1 MRSNPDELDKLLDEA
16 LASYSS
22 EEPRP
27 GLEHRVLS
35 RVRAEVTPRHFGWWL
50 WAVAIPVLASLLVL
64 AISQRLKPQPP
75 TAQPNLASA
84 SPPVTTVVLPAGSR
98 HVAPRRARRAVN
110 RPAVTRSPLP
120 KRGVFPLPTPLSA
133 EERAL
138 VDLVTR
144 FPDQA
149 REVSI
154 EADQRSMQP
163 IEILRIEIPP
173 LPGGSER

>member
-1 MRSNPDELDKLLDEA
+1 
-16 LASYSS
+16 
-22 EEPRP
+22 
-27 GLEHRVLS
+27 
-35 RVRAEVTPRHFGWWL
+35 
-50 WAVAIPVLASLLVL
+50 
-64 AISQRLKPQPP
+64 
-75 TAQPNLASA
+75 
-84 SPPVTTVVLPAGSR
+84 
-98 HVAPRRARRAVN
+98 
-110 RPAVTRSPLP
+110 VTRSPLP